1 VTDTDML
8 DELQAA
14 DSKVVQECLAPVER
28 DIAVECRSVGTR
40 AQWALEEAAIGA
52 DLLVV
57 GCHRSDDHW
66 FSRLGPVASWLLH
79 RSPCPVA
86 VVGRP
91 RRGATASQPSQASE
105 MGRQQPGARSS
116 AT

>member
-1 VTDTDML
+1 MQRIESRLMT
-8 DELQAA
+8 
-14 DSKVVQECLAPVER
+14 ECLAQVSGDFPDV
-28 DIAVECRSVGTR
+28 AVEKSFVGVR

-57 GCHRSDDHW
+57 GCHRGDEHW

-79 RSPCPVA
+79 RAPCPVA

-91 RRGATASQPSQASE
+91 PAETGPADSSPAAEHGRREAAP
-105 MGRQQPGARSS
+105 AR
-116 AT
+116 